1 MKQLTII
8 GSTGSIGQ
16 NTLKVVQHLNGRF
29 AVFALAAHSAVDRLA
44 EQVEAFRPRVVTLT
58 DRSKLDEFHAC
69 CRKRG
74 IQSPEILL
82 GEDGL
87 RAISSAPDVDIVV
100 SGAVGAAGLLPTWSA
115 VQAGKT
121 VAL

>member
-16 NTLKVVQHLNGRF
+16 NTLNVVQHLGERF
-29 AVFALAAHSAVDRLA
+29 GVFALAAHNAVDRLA
-44 EQVEAFRPRVVTLT
+44 EQVALVRPRVVTLT
-58 DRSKLDEFHAC
+58 NKNKLDDFNRC
-69 CRKRG
+69 CRERG
-74 IQSPEILL
+74 IRTPETLI

-87 RAISSAPDVDIVV
+87 RAISSAAEVDIVV

-121 VAL
+121 VA